1 MAGIPDTTTLVKNM
15 HNGKHYKETI
25 LAKSNDEIITHLKES
40 FDNSAKS
47 VREAG
52 GKPIFCTIT
61 GMDISKY
68 NKTLLMKGK
77 THTLLHQDQYTVWQ
91 NHIDTI
97 IQITNAHIIELNREE
112 KVATP
117 HCHSA
122 IRKHRGRSGKH
133 SGKHSGH
140 YITDYSML
148 YDGLHAGDKCKKLW
162 AKAIMGAI
170 KKNQDRYCDMD
181 APQTPKRSWRGE
193 KRPFSNI

>member
-1 MAGIPDTTTLVKNM
+1 MAGIPDTTTLIKES
-15 HNGKHYKETI
+15 HQGKRYKETI
-25 LAKSNDEIITHLKES
+25 LANTDEEIINHLKNCLNRASEY
-40 FDNSAKS
+40 

-61 GMDISKY
+61 GMDINKY
-68 NKTLLMKGK
+68 NRALLMKGQ
-77 THTLLHQDQYTVWQ
+77 TYTLKHEDKYTLWQ
-91 NHIDTI
+91 HHIDNI
-97 IQITNAHIIELNREE
+97 IQTTNAHIIKLNREE

-133 SGKHSGH
+133 SGH

-148 YDGLHAGDKCKKLW
+148 YDGLHAGDKCKMLW

-170 KKNQDRYCDMD
+170 KKNQDKYCDVD
-181 APQTPKRSWRGE
+181 APQTEKRHWKGE
-193 KRPFSNI
+193 KRCFSDI